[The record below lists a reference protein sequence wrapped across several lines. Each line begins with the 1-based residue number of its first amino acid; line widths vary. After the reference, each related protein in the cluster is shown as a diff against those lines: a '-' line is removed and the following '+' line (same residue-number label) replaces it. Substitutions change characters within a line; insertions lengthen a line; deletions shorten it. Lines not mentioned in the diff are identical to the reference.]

1 MTGAVVGGV
10 AGAAIA
16 SASKPSTTVV
26 YAAPPAGVYVAPTAP
41 VYVPVPTAPVVISAP
56 VTAPVY
62 TIGTTVTALPLGFT
76 SENVNGVQYYQSGST
91 WFQMQVGASGVY
103 YQVVPAP

>member
-26 YAAPPAGVYVAPTAP
+26 YAAPPAGVYVA
-41 VYVPVPTAPVVISAP
+41 PTAPVVISAP